1 MKKDYLLAAILCL
14 ISTAAAA
21 QQTEQVQ
28 IPNIPFYAPKWLYDT
43 NGDGKLEFIYPE
55 TNLSLATA
63 KWTTIQLLTS
73 NLIKENDEITS
84 QHTAFVVSANYVGFV
99 KIR

>member
-1 MKKDYLLAAILCL
+1 MKKNYLLAAILCL
-14 ISTAAAA
+14 ITTAAAA

-28 IPNIPFYAPKWLYDT
+28 IPNIPLASKWLYDN
-43 NGDGKLEFIYPE
+43 NGDGKLEFINPE

-73 NLIKENDEITS
+73 NLKKENDEITS

>member
-1 MKKDYLLAAILCL
+1 MKKNYLFAAILCL
-14 ISTAAAA
+14 IATAAAA

-28 IPNIPFYAPKWLYDT
+28 IPNIRLTSKWLYDI
-43 NGDGKLEFIYPE
+43 NGDGKLEFINPE

-84 QHTAFVVSANYVGFV
+84 QQTAFVVSANYVGFV

>member
-1 MKKDYLLAAILCL
+1 MKKNYLLAAILCL
-14 ISTAAAA
+14 ITTAAAA

-28 IPNIPFYAPKWLYDT
+28 IPNIRLTSKWLYDT
-43 NGDGKLEFIYPE
+43 NGDGKLDFINPE

-73 NLIKENDEITS
+73 NLIKENDEIIS
-84 QHTAFVVSANYVGFV
+84 QKTAFVVSANYVGFV